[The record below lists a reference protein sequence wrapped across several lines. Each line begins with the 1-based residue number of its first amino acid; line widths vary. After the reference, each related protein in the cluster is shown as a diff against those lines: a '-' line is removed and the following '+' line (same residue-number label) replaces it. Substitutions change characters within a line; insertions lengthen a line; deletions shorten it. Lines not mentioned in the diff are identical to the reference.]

1 MGLGCYLLVLFIE
14 KMQNCNSAQFKFEK
28 VFGYKSSND
37 KVQEEDIIS
46 ALKFDQSGKLLA
58 LGDRAG
64 RIIIF

>member
-1 MGLGCYLLVLFIE
+1 ME
-14 KMQNCNSAQFKFEK
+14 KVQTSNSSQFKFEK

-37 KVQEEDIIS
+37 KIQEEDIIS
-46 ALKFDQSGKLLA
+46 SLKFDQSGKLLA